1 MEERRDRR
9 QRTRRWLRHVLCCV
23 AGVLCVFIALNV
35 APSGRVESPLG
46 EIEVRAR
53 LEHGGTYLDIPP
65 LGSVEART
73 HSAFVGVHIEL
84 RRLEIEQV
92 GERVQ
97 SGESTRDLTK
107 MRHDLRG
114 AFLMYSLSAVGTCFV
129 LVALLMRRRRLVIET
144 GLWATALMLGLGVV
158 SVLQFDADAFSQ
170 STFHGSLSDAPEV
183 MRRVDRAIEGVGDAK
198 QRLDVISKQL
208 EALTTPLED
217 TEGAVT
223 VLHVSD
229 IHSNP
234 IGFQWVT
241 QLVKRFEPDVVIDSG
256 DITSFGYEAETESLL
271 VSLGVMREQY
281 LVAYGN
287 HDAQA
292 VREKLNERLTGIN
305 EKVVDIEGVRILGWD
320 DPTFTAQEGSTNAEL
335 DALYA
340 QSGEKLRERCL
351 KEQPD
356 VVVVHNPEMASYV
369 DGCAKSVLSGHWH
382 QSRQHRLSKGTI
394 VSVSGSSGA
403 GGVGGVSPDGV
414 YEAELLRYK
423 DGVLVGIDTVRM
435 NPTSGEAEVRHL
447 NPERITLK
455 RAVKWNGE
463 SALQTD

>member
-1 MEERRDRR
+1 MEEQRDR
-9 QRTRRWLRHVLCCV
+9 QQSTRRWMRHVLCCV
-23 AGVLCVFIALNV
+23 AGVLCVFISLNI

-107 MRHDLRG
+107 MRQDLRG
-114 AFLMYSLSAVGTCFV
+114 AFLMYTLSAVGTCFV
-129 LVALLMRRRRLVIET
+129 LLVLLMRKKRLVIET
-144 GLWATALMLGLGVV
+144 GVWAGALMLGLGAV
-158 SVLQFDADAFSQ
+158 SAVQFDADAFSQ
-170 STFHGSLSDAPEV
+170 STFHGSLSEAPEV
-183 MRRVDRAIEGVGDAK
+183 MRRVDRAIEGIGDAK

-241 QLVKRFEPDVVIDSG
+241 QLVKRFEPDVVVDTG
-256 DITSFGYEAETESLL
+256 DITSFGYEAETQSLL
-271 VSLGVMREQY
+271 RSLGVPREQY

-287 HDAQA
+287 HDAQG
-292 VREKLNERLTGIN
+292 VREKLNERLRGIDQ
-305 EKVVDIEGVRILGWD
+305 KVVDVGGVRILGWD
-320 DPTFTAQEGSTNAEL
+320 DPTFTAQEGNTNAEL
-335 DALYA
+335 RALYA
-340 QSGEKLRERCL
+340 ASGEKLRERCL
-351 KEQPD
+351 KERPD
-356 VVVVHNPEMASYV
+356 VVAVHNPEMASYV

-382 QSRQHRLSKGTI
+382 QSKQFKLPRGTI
-394 VSVSGSSGA
+394 VSVSGTSGA
-403 GGVGGVSPDGV
+403 GGVEGVSPDGV

-423 DGVLVGIDTVRM
+423 EGVLVGIDVVRM

-447 NPERITLK
+447 NPERITRK
-455 RAVKWNGE
+455 HSVTWDGE
-463 SALQTD
+463 SAFQTD

>member
-1 MEERRDRR
+1 
-9 QRTRRWLRHVLCCV
+9 V
-23 AGVLCVFIALNV
+23 AAVVSVFVSLNI

-46 EIEVRAR
+46 EIEVSAR
-53 LEHGGTYLDIPP
+53 LERGGTYLDIPP

-97 SGESTRDLTK
+97 SGESTRDLDK
-107 MRHDLRG
+107 VRRDLRG
-114 AFLMYSLSAVGTCFV
+114 AFVMYTFSAVGTCFV
-129 LVALLMRRRRLVIET
+129 LVVLLMRKRRLVVET
-144 GLWATALMLGLGVV
+144 LLWAAALMGGLGGV
-158 SVLQFDADAFSQ
+158 SVVQFNSGAFSE
-170 STFHGSLSDAPEV
+170 STFNGSLREAPEV

-223 VLHVSD
+223 LLHVSD

-241 QLVKRFEPDVVIDSG
+241 QLVKRFEPDVVVDTG

-271 VSLGVMREQY
+271 RTLGVPKEQY

-287 HDAQA
+287 HDAQV
-292 VREKLNERLTGIN
+292 VREKLNDRLTGIHQKIV
-305 EKVVDIEGVRILGWD
+305 EVKGVRILGWD
-320 DPTFTAQEGSTNAEL
+320 DPTFTAQEGPSNAEL
-335 DALYA
+335 AALYA
-340 QSGEKLRERCL
+340 ASGEKLRERCFE
-351 KEQPD
+351 EQPD
-356 VVVVHNPEMASYV
+356 VVVVHNPEMARYV
-369 DGCAKSVLSGHWH
+369 DGCTKSVLSGHWH
-382 QSRQHRLSKGTI
+382 QSKHFKLPRGAI
-394 VSVSGSSGA
+394 VCVAGSSGA
-403 GGVGGVSPDGV
+403 GGVGGVNPDGV

-423 DGVLVGIDTVRM
+423 DGVLVGIDAVRM

-447 NPERITLK
+447 NPARVTLK
-455 RAVKWNGE
+455 KSVTWNGE
-463 SALQTD
+463 SALETD